1 MNNAGIT
8 YKYTTTVGDNYG
20 IISSYLCDYSNVE
33 DSLQIHPKTT
43 LFQYTISTEEENRGK
58 RKRNK
63 TEKED

>member
-20 IISSYLCDYSNVE
+20 IISSYLCNYSNVE

-43 LFQYTISTEEENRGK
+43 LFQDTISTEEENRGK
-58 RKRNK
+58 ENK
-63 TEKED
+63 KGKED

>member
-20 IISSYLCDYSNVE
+20 IISSYINYCNTVKGNNE
-33 DSLQIHPKTT
+33 IHPKTT
-43 LFQYTISTEEENRGK
+43 LFETEEEDRGK

-63 TEKED
+63 TGKED

>member
-8 YKYTTTVGDNYG
+8 YKYTTTVSDNYG
-20 IISSYLCDYSNVE
+20 IISSYLCNYSNVE
-33 DSLQIHPKTT
+33 DSVEFHPKTT
-43 LFQYTISTEEENRGK
+43 LFKDTIFTEEEDRGK

>member
-20 IISSYLCDYSNVE
+20 IISSYLCNYSNVE

-43 LFQYTISTEEENRGK
+43 LFKNTETTENRGK
-58 RKRNK
+58 ETTKG
-63 TEKED
+63 KED

>member
-20 IISSYLCDYSNVE
+20 IISSYLCNYSNVE

-43 LFQYTISTEEENRGK
+43 LFENTIPTEEKKRGK
-58 RKRNK
+58 ERQK
-63 TEKED
+63 EKED

>member
-58 RKRNK
+58 ENK
-63 TEKED
+63 KGKED